1 MNGCFLQLKS
11 KAEKQIVNEIKAK
24 VDSLP
29 TRADLETFKSLT
41 FGDMQHVA
49 DANLELRAQLRR
61 N

>member
-1 MNGCFLQLKS
+1 MQLKS